1 MLLQRI
7 LMASRPK
14 LITGAL
20 KGNDRSHGGDGDR
33 GFNIIIGPGYISDY
47 ISI

>member
-14 LITGAL
+14 LITRAL
-20 KGNDRSHGGDGDR
+20 KGNDRSHGGDQCRKGELPGPILLPGPR
-33 GFNIIIGPGYISDY
+33 GAK
-47 ISI
+47 